1 MSISDFI
8 QGFIIGSS
16 LIIAIG
22 PQNLYVINQG
32 LKKNFIFI
40 VVLICSLSDSLL
52 IVCGIY
58 LSNNILSL
66 NPSIITIM
74 KLIGGI
80 WLILYGINKIKNSRN
95 HVINNKEFNEA
106 SFIKVAMT
114 TLAITY
120 ANPHVYLDTVIL
132 LGSISINFDS
142 KLYFGLGA
150 IFASF
155 VFFFSLGY
163 FSNFLSQYIKSQK
176 VWFYIDNVMGILML
190 SYGLFFVPLSLLF
203 LSSSLFFIVF

>member
-22 PQNLYVINQG
+22 PQNLFVINQG
-32 LKKNFIFI
+32 LKKNFVFI

-66 NPSIITIM
+66 NTSIITIM

-80 WLILYGINKIKNSRN
+80 WLILYGINKIKNSRQ
-95 HVINNKEFNEA
+95 HEINSNEFNES
-106 SFIKVAMT
+106 SFTKVIVT

-132 LGSISINFDS
+132 LGSISINFDN
-142 KLYFGLGA
+142 KIFFGLGA

-155 VFFFSLGY
+155 IFFFSIGY
-163 FSNFLSQYIKSQK
+163 FSNFLSRYIKSPK
-176 VWFYIDNVMGILML
+176 VWFYIDNIMGFLML
-190 SYGLFFVPLSLLF
+190 FYGLFFV
-203 LSSSLFFIVF
+203 FIN

>member
-1 MSISDFI
+1 MSIYNFI

-32 LKKNFIFI
+32 LKKNFVFI
-40 VVLICSLSDSLL
+40 VVLICSLSDSFL

-66 NPSIITIM
+66 NTSIITIM

-80 WLILYGINKIKNSRN
+80 WLILYGINKIKNSRQ
-95 HVINNKEFNEA
+95 HEIKSSEINAA
-106 SFIKVAMT
+106 SFTKVLIT
-114 TLAITY
+114 TLAITF

-142 KLYFGLGA
+142 KFYFGLGA

-155 VFFFSLGY
+155 IFFFSLGY
-163 FSNFLSQYIKSQK
+163 FSNFLSQYVKSPK
-176 VWFYIDNVMGILML
+176 VWFYIDNVMGFLML
-190 SYGLFFVPLSLLF
+190 FYGLFFVF
-203 LSSSLFFIVF
+203 MN

>member
-8 QGFIIGSS
+8 QGFIIGST
-16 LIIAIG
+16 LILAIG

-32 LKKNFIFI
+32 LKKNFVLI
-40 VVLICSLSDSLL
+40 VVIICSLSDSLL

-66 NPSIITIM
+66 NTSIITIM

-80 WLILYGINKIKNSRN
+80 WLILYGINKIKNSRQ
-95 HVINNKEFNEA
+95 HEIKSSEINAA
-106 SFIKVAMT
+106 SFTKVVLT

-142 KLYFGLGA
+142 KFYFGLGA

-155 VFFFSLGY
+155 IFFFSLGY
-163 FSNFLSQYIKSQK
+163 FSNFLSQYVKSPK
-176 VWFYIDNVMGILML
+176 VWFYIDNVMGFLML
-190 SYGLFFVPLSLLF
+190 FYGLFFVF
-203 LSSSLFFIVF
+203 MN

>member
-1 MSISDFI
+1 MSISNFI

-66 NPSIITIM
+66 NPSVITIM
-74 KLIGGI
+74 KLVGGI
-80 WLILYGINKIKNSRN
+80 WLILYGVNKIKNSRN

-106 SFIKVAMT
+106 SFTKVVMT

-176 VWFYIDNVMGILML
+176 VWFYIDNVIGFLML
-190 SYGLFFVPLSLLF
+190 FYGLFFV
-203 LSSSLFFIVF
+203 FIN

>member
-1 MSISDFI
+1 MNISDFI

-22 PQNLYVINQG
+22 PQNLFVINQG
-32 LKKNFIFI
+32 LKKNFVFI

-66 NPSIITIM
+66 NTSIITIM

-80 WLILYGINKIKNSRN
+80 WLILYGINKIKNSRQHEIN
-95 HVINNKEFNEA
+95 SNEYNESSFTKVI
-106 SFIKVAMT
+106 VT

-132 LGSISINFDS
+132 LGSISINFDN
-142 KLYFGLGA
+142 KIFFGLGA

-155 VFFFSLGY
+155 IFFFSIGY
-163 FSNFLSQYIKSQK
+163 FSNFLSRYIKSPK
-176 VWFYIDNVMGILML
+176 VWFYIDNIMGFLML
-190 SYGLFFVPLSLLF
+190 FYGLFFV
-203 LSSSLFFIVF
+203 FIN

>member
-1 MSISDFI
+1 MSISNFI

-32 LKKNFIFI
+32 LKKNFVFI

-66 NPSIITIM
+66 NPSIIAIM

-80 WLILYGINKIKNSRN
+80 WLILYGISKIKNSRQ
-95 HVINNKEFNEA
+95 HEIKSSEINAA
-106 SFIKVAMT
+106 SFTKVVLT

-142 KLYFGLGA
+142 KFYFGLGA

-155 VFFFSLGY
+155 IFFFSLGY
-163 FSNFLSQYIKSQK
+163 FSNFLSQYVKSPK
-176 VWFYIDNVMGILML
+176 VWFYVDNVMGFLML
-190 SYGLFFVPLSLLF
+190 FYGLFFIF
-203 LSSSLFFIVF
+203 MN

>member
-1 MSISDFI
+1 MSISNFI

-32 LKKNFIFI
+32 LKKNFVFI
-40 VVLICSLSDSLL
+40 VVLICSFSDSLL

-66 NPSIITIM
+66 NTSIITIM

-80 WLILYGINKIKNSRN
+80 WLILYGINKIKNSRQ
-95 HVINNKEFNEA
+95 HEIKSSEINEK
-106 SFIKVAMT
+106 SFTKVVLT

-155 VFFFSLGY
+155 IFFFSLGY
-163 FSNFLSQYIKSQK
+163 FSNFLSQYVKSPK
-176 VWFYIDNVMGILML
+176 VWFYIDNVMGFLML
-190 SYGLFFVPLSLLF
+190 FYGLFFVF
-203 LSSSLFFIVF
+203 MN

>member
-1 MSISDFI
+1 MSISNFI

-32 LKKNFIFI
+32 LKKNFVFI

-66 NPSIITIM
+66 NTSIITIM

-80 WLILYGINKIKNSRN
+80 WLILYGINKIKNSRQ
-95 HVINNKEFNEA
+95 HEIKSSEINAA
-106 SFIKVAMT
+106 SFTKVVLT

-142 KLYFGLGA
+142 KFYFGLGA

-155 VFFFSLGY
+155 IFFFSLGY
-163 FSNFLSQYIKSQK
+163 FSNFLSQYVKSPK
-176 VWFYIDNVMGILML
+176 VWFYIDNVMGFLML
-190 SYGLFFVPLSLLF
+190 FYGLFL
-203 LSSSLFFIVF
+203 VFMN

>member
-8 QGFIIGSS
+8 QGFIIGST
-16 LIIAIG
+16 LILAIG

-32 LKKNFIFI
+32 LKKNFVFI

-66 NPSIITIM
+66 NTSIITIM

-80 WLILYGINKIKNSRN
+80 WLILYGINKIKNSRQHEIKSN
-95 HVINNKEFNEA
+95 EFNEA
-106 SFIKVAMT
+106 SFTKVVFT

-155 VFFFSLGY
+155 IFFFSLGY
-163 FSNFLSQYIKSQK
+163 FSNFLSQYIKSPK
-176 VWFYIDNVMGILML
+176 VWFYIDNMMGFLML
-190 SYGLFFVPLSLLF
+190 FYGLFFVF
-203 LSSSLFFIVF
+203 MN

>member
-16 LIIAIG
+16 LIIALG

-52 IVCGIY
+52 IICGKY
-58 LSNNILSL
+58 NSNNILSL
-66 NPSIITIM
+66 NTSIITTM

-80 WLILYGINKIKNSRN
+80 WLILYGINKIKNSRHN
-95 HVINNKEFNEA
+95 IINSKEFNET
-106 SFIKVAMT
+106 SLTKVVVT

-132 LGSISINFDS
+132 LGSISINFDN
-142 KLYFGLGA
+142 KLYFGFGA

-155 VFFFSLGY
+155 IFFISLGY

-176 VWFYIDNVMGILML
+176 VWFYIDNIIGFLML
-190 SYGLFFVPLSLLF
+190 FYGLV
-203 LSSSLFFIVF
+203 FIFMD

>member
-22 PQNLYVINQG
+22 PQNLFVINQG
-32 LKKNFIFI
+32 LKKNFVFI

-58 LSNNILSL
+58 LSNNILNLNTSL
-66 NPSIITIM
+66 ITIM

-80 WLILYGINKIKNSRN
+80 WLILYGISKIKNSRQ
-95 HVINNKEFNEA
+95 HEINSNGFNES
-106 SFIKVAMT
+106 SFSKVIVT

-132 LGSISINFDS
+132 LGSISINFDD

-155 VFFFSLGY
+155 IFFFSLGY
-163 FSNFLSQYIKSQK
+163 FSNFLSRYIKSPK
-176 VWFYIDNVMGILML
+176 VWFYIDNIMGFLML
-190 SYGLFFVPLSLLF
+190 FYGLFFIF
-203 LSSSLFFIVF
+203 MN

>member
-8 QGFIIGSS
+8 QGFIIGST
-16 LIIAIG
+16 LILAIG

-32 LKKNFIFI
+32 LKKNFVFI

-66 NPSIITIM
+66 NTSIITIM

-80 WLILYGINKIKNSRN
+80 WLILYGINKIKNSRQHEIKSN
-95 HVINNKEFNEA
+95 EFNEA
-106 SFIKVAMT
+106 SFTKVVFT

-150 IFASF
+150 ICASF

-163 FSNFLSQYIKSQK
+163 FSNFLSQYIKSPK
-176 VWFYIDNVMGILML
+176 VWFYIDNMMGFLML
-190 SYGLFFVPLSLLF
+190 FYGLFFIF
-203 LSSSLFFIVF
+203 MN

>member
-22 PQNLYVINQG
+22 PQNLFVINQG
-32 LKKNFIFI
+32 LKKNFVFI

-52 IVCGIY
+52 IIFGIY

-66 NPSIITIM
+66 NTSLITIM

-80 WLILYGINKIKNSRN
+80 WLILYGISKIKNSRQ
-95 HVINNKEFNEA
+95 HEINSNGFNES
-106 SFIKVAMT
+106 SFSKVIVT

-132 LGSISINFDS
+132 LGSISINFDN

-155 VFFFSLGY
+155 IFFFSLGY
-163 FSNFLSQYIKSQK
+163 FSNFLSRYIKSPK
-176 VWFYIDNVMGILML
+176 VWFYVDNIMGLLML
-190 SYGLFFVPLSLLF
+190 FYGLFFIF
-203 LSSSLFFIVF
+203 MN

>member
-32 LKKNFIFI
+32 LKKNFVFI

-52 IVCGIY
+52 IICGIY

-66 NPSIITIM
+66 NTSLITIM

-80 WLILYGINKIKNSRN
+80 WLILYGISKIKNSRQ
-95 HVINNKEFNEA
+95 HEINSNGFNES
-106 SFIKVAMT
+106 SFSKVIVT

-132 LGSISINFDS
+132 LGSISINFDN

-155 VFFFSLGY
+155 IFFFSLGY
-163 FSNFLSQYIKSQK
+163 FSNFLSRYIKSPK
-176 VWFYIDNVMGILML
+176 VWFYVDNTMGLLML
-190 SYGLFFVPLSLLF
+190 FYGLFFIF
-203 LSSSLFFIVF
+203 MN

>member
-32 LKKNFIFI
+32 LKKNYILI
-40 VVLICSLSDSLL
+40 VVLLCSLSDSLL

-58 LSNNILSL
+58 LSNSL
-66 NPSIITIM
+66 LNLNESLIITM

-80 WLILYGINKIKNSRN
+80 WLILYGINKIKNSN
-95 HVINNKEFNEA
+95 SHNIEKKEFKELSLN
-106 SFIKVAMT
+106 KVVFT

-120 ANPHVYLDTVIL
+120 ANPHVYLDTVVL
-132 LGSISINFDS
+132 LGSISVNFNN
-142 KLYFGLGA
+142 KFYFGLGA
-150 IFASF
+150 IVASF
-155 VFFFSLGY
+155 VFFFTLGY
-163 FSNFLSQYIKSQK
+163 FSKFLSKYIKSKK
-176 VWFYIDNVMGILML
+176 VWFYIDNIMGFLML
-190 SYGLFFVPLSLLF
+190 FYGLFFIF
-203 LSSSLFFIVF
+203 MN

>member
-1 MSISDFI
+1 MSISNFI

-32 LKKNFIFI
+32 LKKNFVFI
-40 VVLICSLSDSLL
+40 VVFICSLSDSLL

-66 NPSIITIM
+66 NTSIITIM

-80 WLILYGINKIKNSRN
+80 WLILYGINKIKNSRQ
-95 HVINNKEFNEA
+95 HEIKSSEINAA
-106 SFIKVAMT
+106 SFTKVVLT

-120 ANPHVYLDTVIL
+120 ANPHVYLDTVIS
-132 LGSISINFDS
+132 LGSI
-142 KLYFGLGA
+142 
-150 IFASF
+150 
-155 VFFFSLGY
+155 
-163 FSNFLSQYIKSQK
+163 
-176 VWFYIDNVMGILML
+176 
-190 SYGLFFVPLSLLF
+190 
-203 LSSSLFFIVF
+203 

>member
-22 PQNLYVINQG
+22 PQNLFVINQG
-32 LKKNFIFI
+32 LKKNFVFI

-66 NPSIITIM
+66 NTSLITIM

-80 WLILYGINKIKNSRN
+80 WLILYGINKIKNSRQ
-95 HVINNKEFNEA
+95 HEINSNVFNES
-106 SFIKVAMT
+106 SFSKVIVT

-132 LGSISINFDS
+132 LGSISINFDN

-155 VFFFSLGY
+155 IFFFSLGY
-163 FSNFLSQYIKSQK
+163 FSNFLSRYIKSPK
-176 VWFYIDNVMGILML
+176 VWFYVDNTMGLLML
-190 SYGLFFVPLSLLF
+190 FYGLFFI
-203 LSSSLFFIVF
+203 FIN

>member
-1 MSISDFI
+1 MSIYDFI

-32 LKKNFIFI
+32 LKKSFIFI

-66 NPSIITIM
+66 NPSVITIM
-74 KLIGGI
+74 KLVGGI

-95 HVINNKEFNEA
+95 HVINNKEFNET
-106 SFIKVAMT
+106 SFIKVLMT

-132 LGSISINFDS
+132 LGSISVNFDS

-150 IFASF
+150 ISASF

-176 VWFYIDNVMGILML
+176 VWFYIDNVMGFLML
-190 SYGLFFVPLSLLF
+190 FYGLFFVL
-203 LSSSLFFIVF
+203 IN

>member
-1 MSISDFI
+1 MSISNFI

-32 LKKNFIFI
+32 LKKNFVFI

-66 NPSIITIM
+66 NTSIITIM

-80 WLILYGINKIKNSRN
+80 WLILYGINKIKNSRQ
-95 HVINNKEFNEA
+95 HEIKSSEINAA
-106 SFIKVAMT
+106 SFTKVVLT

-142 KLYFGLGA
+142 KFYFGLGA

-155 VFFFSLGY
+155 IFFFSLGY
-163 FSNFLSQYIKSQK
+163 FSNFLSQYVKSPK
-176 VWFYIDNVMGILML
+176 VWFYIDNVMGFLML
-190 SYGLFFVPLSLLF
+190 FYGLFFV
-203 LSSSLFFIVF
+203 FIN

>member
-1 MSISDFI
+1 MSIFDFI
-8 QGFIIGSS
+8 QGFIIGST
-16 LIIAIG
+16 LILAIG

-32 LKKNFIFI
+32 LKKNFVFI
-40 VVLICSLSDSLL
+40 VVIICSLSDSLL
-52 IVCGIY
+52 IICGIY

-66 NPSIITIM
+66 NTSIITIM

-80 WLILYGINKIKNSRN
+80 WLILYGINKIKNSRQHEIKSN
-95 HVINNKEFNEA
+95 GINEA
-106 SFIKVAMT
+106 NFTKVVLT

-150 IFASF
+150 ICASF
-155 VFFFSLGY
+155 IFFFSLGY
-163 FSNFLSQYIKSQK
+163 FSNFLSQYIKSPK
-176 VWFYIDNVMGILML
+176 VWFYIDNVMGFLML
-190 SYGLFFVPLSLLF
+190 FYGLFFVF
-203 LSSSLFFIVF
+203 MN

>member
-1 MSISDFI
+1 MSISNFI

-32 LKKNFIFI
+32 LKKNFVFI

-58 LSNNILSL
+58 LSNNIISL
-66 NPSIITIM
+66 NTSIITIM

-80 WLILYGINKIKNSRN
+80 WLILYGISKIKNSRQ
-95 HVINNKEFNEA
+95 HEIKSSEINEA
-106 SFIKVAMT
+106 SFTKVVLT

-155 VFFFSLGY
+155 IFFFSLGY
-163 FSNFLSQYIKSQK
+163 FSNFLSQYVKSPK
-176 VWFYIDNVMGILML
+176 VWFYIDNVMGFLML
-190 SYGLFFVPLSLLF
+190 FYGLFFVF
-203 LSSSLFFIVF
+203 MN

>member
-22 PQNLYVINQG
+22 PQNLFVINQG
-32 LKKNFIFI
+32 LRKNFVFI

-66 NPSIITIM
+66 NTSLITIM

-80 WLILYGINKIKNSRN
+80 WLILYGISKIKNSRQ
-95 HVINNKEFNEA
+95 HKINSNGFNES
-106 SFIKVAMT
+106 SFSKVIVT

-132 LGSISINFDS
+132 LGSISINFDN

-155 VFFFSLGY
+155 IFFFSLGY
-163 FSNFLSQYIKSQK
+163 FSNFLSRFIMSPK
-176 VWFYIDNVMGILML
+176 VWFYVDNTMGLLML
-190 SYGLFFVPLSLLF
+190 FYGLFFIF
-203 LSSSLFFIVF
+203 MN

>member
-1 MSISDFI
+1 MSISNFI

-32 LKKNFIFI
+32 LKKNFVFI

-66 NPSIITIM
+66 NTSIITIM

-80 WLILYGINKIKNSRN
+80 WLILYGINKIKNSRQ
-95 HVINNKEFNEA
+95 HEIKSSEINAA
-106 SFIKVAMT
+106 SFTKVVLT

-142 KLYFGLGA
+142 KFYFGLGA

-155 VFFFSLGY
+155 IFFFSLGY
-163 FSNFLSQYIKSQK
+163 FSNFLSQYVKSPK
-176 VWFYIDNVMGILML
+176 VWFYIDNVMGFLML
-190 SYGLFFVPLSLLF
+190 FYGLFFVFMS
-203 LSSSLFFIVF
+203 

>member
-22 PQNLYVINQG
+22 PQNLFVINQG
-32 LKKNFIFI
+32 LKKNFVFV

-52 IVCGIY
+52 IICGIY

-66 NPSIITIM
+66 NTSIITIM

-80 WLILYGINKIKNSRN
+80 WLILYGINKIKNSRQ
-95 HVINNKEFNEA
+95 HEINSNDFNES
-106 SFIKVAMT
+106 SFTKVIVI

-142 KLYFGLGA
+142 TLYFGLGA

-163 FSNFLSQYIKSQK
+163 FSNFLSYYIKSPK
-176 VWFYIDNVMGILML
+176 VWFYVDNIMGFLML
-190 SYGLFFVPLSLLF
+190 FYGLFFV
-203 LSSSLFFIVF
+203 FIN

>member
-1 MSISDFI
+1 MSISNFI

-32 LKKNFIFI
+32 LKKNFVFI

-58 LSNNILSL
+58 LSNHILSL
-66 NPSIITIM
+66 NTSIITIM

-80 WLILYGINKIKNSRN
+80 WLILYGINKIKNSRQ
-95 HVINNKEFNEA
+95 HEIKSSEINAA
-106 SFIKVAMT
+106 SFTKVVLT

-120 ANPHVYLDTVIL
+120 ANPLVYLDTVIL

-142 KLYFGLGA
+142 KFYFGLGA

-155 VFFFSLGY
+155 IFFFSLGY
-163 FSNFLSQYIKSQK
+163 FSNFLSQYVKSPK
-176 VWFYIDNVMGILML
+176 VWFYIDNVMGFLML
-190 SYGLFFVPLSLLF
+190 FYGF
-203 LSSSLFFIVF
+203 

>member
-1 MSISDFI
+1 MSISDFV

-32 LKKNFIFI
+32 LKKNYTLI

-58 LSNNILSL
+58 LSNSILNL
-66 NPSIITIM
+66 NHSVITAM

-80 WLILYGINKIKNSRN
+80 WLILYGISKIKNSRN
-95 HVINNKEFNEA
+95 HKINGKEFKET
-106 SFIKVAMT
+106 SFTKVVLT

-132 LGSISINFDS
+132 LGSISVNFDN
-142 KLYFGLGA
+142 KLYFGMGA
-150 IFASF
+150 ILASF
-155 VFFFSLGY
+155 VFFFILGY
-163 FSNFLSQYIKSQK
+163 FSNFLSKYIKSKK
-176 VWFYIDNVMGILML
+176 VWFYIDNVMGFLML
-190 SYGLFFVPLSLLF
+190 FYGLYFVF
-203 LSSSLFFIVF
+203 MK

>member
-32 LKKNFIFI
+32 LKKNYILI
-40 VVLICSLSDSLL
+40 VVLLCSLSDSLL

-58 LSNNILSL
+58 LSNSL
-66 NPSIITIM
+66 LNLNESLIITM

-80 WLILYGINKIKNSRN
+80 WLILYGLNKIKNSN
-95 HVINNKEFNEA
+95 SHNIENKEFKELSLN
-106 SFIKVAMT
+106 KVVFT

-120 ANPHVYLDTVIL
+120 ANPHVYLDTVVL
-132 LGSISINFDS
+132 LGSISVNFDS
-142 KLYFGLGA
+142 KFYFGLGA
-150 IFASF
+150 IVASF
-155 VFFFSLGY
+155 IFFFTLGY
-163 FSNFLSQYIKSQK
+163 FSKFLSKYIKSKK
-176 VWFYIDNVMGILML
+176 VWFYIDNIMGFLML
-190 SYGLFFVPLSLLF
+190 FYGLFFIFVN
-203 LSSSLFFIVF
+203 

>member
-1 MSISDFI
+1 MSISNFI

-32 LKKNFIFI
+32 LKKNFVFI

-58 LSNNILSL
+58 LSNNIISL
-66 NPSIITIM
+66 NTSIITIM

-80 WLILYGINKIKNSRN
+80 WLILYGINKIKNSRQ
-95 HVINNKEFNEA
+95 HEIKSSEINEA
-106 SFIKVAMT
+106 SFTKVVLT

-155 VFFFSLGY
+155 IFFFSLGY
-163 FSNFLSQYIKSQK
+163 FSNFLSQYVKSPK
-176 VWFYIDNVMGILML
+176 VWFYIDNVMGFLML
-190 SYGLFFVPLSLLF
+190 FYGLFFVF
-203 LSSSLFFIVF
+203 MN

>member
-32 LKKNFIFI
+32 LKKNYILI
-40 VVLICSLSDSLL
+40 VVLLCSLSDSFL

-58 LSNNILSL
+58 LSNSL
-66 NPSIITIM
+66 LNLNNSLIITM

-80 WLILYGINKIKNSRN
+80 WLILYGINKIKNSN
-95 HVINNKEFNEA
+95 SHNIENKEFKELSLN
-106 SFIKVAMT
+106 KVVFT

-120 ANPHVYLDTVIL
+120 ANPHVYLDTVVL
-132 LGSISINFDS
+132 LGSISVNFDN
-142 KLYFGLGA
+142 KFYFGLGA
-150 IFASF
+150 IVASF
-155 VFFFSLGY
+155 IFFFTLGY
-163 FSNFLSQYIKSQK
+163 FSKFLSKYIKSKK
-176 VWFYIDNVMGILML
+176 VWFYIDNIMGFLML
-190 SYGLFFVPLSLLF
+190 FYGLFFIF
-203 LSSSLFFIVF
+203 MN

>member
-32 LKKNFIFI
+32 LKKNYILI
-40 VVLICSLSDSLL
+40 VVLLCSLSDSLL

-58 LSNNILSL
+58 LSNSL
-66 NPSIITIM
+66 LNLNDSLIITM

-80 WLILYGINKIKNSRN
+80 WLILYGINKIKNSN
-95 HVINNKEFNEA
+95 SHNIENKEFKELSLN
-106 SFIKVAMT
+106 KVVFT

-120 ANPHVYLDTVIL
+120 ANPHVYLDTVVL
-132 LGSISINFDS
+132 LGSISVNFDN
-142 KLYFGLGA
+142 KFYFGLGA
-150 IFASF
+150 IVASF
-155 VFFFSLGY
+155 VFFFTLGY
-163 FSNFLSQYIKSQK
+163 FSKFLSKYIKSKK
-176 VWFYIDNVMGILML
+176 VWFYIDNIMGFLML
-190 SYGLFFVPLSLLF
+190 FYGLFFIFVN
-203 LSSSLFFIVF
+203 

>member
-1 MSISDFI
+1 MSISNFI

-32 LKKNFIFI
+32 LKKNFVFI

-66 NPSIITIM
+66 NTSIITIM

-80 WLILYGINKIKNSRN
+80 WLILYGINKIKNSRQ
-95 HVINNKEFNEA
+95 HEIKSSEINAA
-106 SFIKVAMT
+106 SFTKVVLT

-142 KLYFGLGA
+142 KLYFVLGA

-155 VFFFSLGY
+155 IFFFSLGY
-163 FSNFLSQYIKSQK
+163 FSNFLSQYVKSPK
-176 VWFYIDNVMGILML
+176 VWFYVDNVMGCLML
-190 SYGLFFVPLSLLF
+190 FYGLFFVF
-203 LSSSLFFIVF
+203 MN

>member
-66 NPSIITIM
+66 NPSVITIM

-95 HVINNKEFNEA
+95 HVINNKEFNEV
-106 SFIKVAMT
+106 SFIKVVMT

-132 LGSISINFDS
+132 LGSISVNFDS

-150 IFASF
+150 ISASF

-176 VWFYIDNVMGILML
+176 VWFYIDNVIGFLML
-190 SYGLFFVPLSLLF
+190 FYGLFFV
-203 LSSSLFFIVF
+203 FIN